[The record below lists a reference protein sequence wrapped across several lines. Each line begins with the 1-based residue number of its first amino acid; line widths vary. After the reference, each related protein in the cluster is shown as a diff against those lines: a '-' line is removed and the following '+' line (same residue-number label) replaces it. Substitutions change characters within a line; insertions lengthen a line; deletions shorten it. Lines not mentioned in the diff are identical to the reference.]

1 MYLEKISLDF
11 EEEKEVGNAVG
22 LLRIISAR
30 TLDKDEELCACFIDC
45 QKVFDRVNWTKLM
58 QILKETDI
66 DWCYE
71 QRSHTK

>member
-1 MYLEKISLDF
+1 MYLEKISLDL

-22 LLRIISAR
+22 MLRMISPR

-45 QKVFDRVNWTKLM
+45 QKVFDYVKWTKLM

-66 DWCYE
+66 DW
-71 QRSHTK
+71 R